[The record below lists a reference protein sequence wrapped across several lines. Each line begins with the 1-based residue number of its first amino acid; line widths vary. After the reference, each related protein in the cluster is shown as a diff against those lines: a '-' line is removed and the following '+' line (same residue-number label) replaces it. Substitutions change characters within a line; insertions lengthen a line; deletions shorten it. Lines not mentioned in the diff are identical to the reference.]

1 MTKGDIILSQITNS
15 PVAHFK
21 ALREVLHNGQGN
33 LSIAYL
39 TALRGAKK
47 PVKSQAIHK
56 ENEIMKQQLEIINEQ
71 EVLGKDFKI
80 YGTFENPLFLAK
92 DVAEW
97 IEYTKTSQGYY
108 NVSKMLQTVD
118 EEEKLLSSLVIAG
131 QGREMW
137 FLTEDGLYEV
147 LMQSRKPIAKA
158 FKKEVKKILKEIRKT
173 GSYTVQQTQSNVP
186 QLSLEKQ
193 LILELFDKRNNPA
206 EFVLA
211 VGNYGDYKF
220 EEGGR
225 FICNESIITLP
236 RVAEMIQHTLQDEL
250 DKLNYHPIMTQ
261 LGSEFIRFLVQ
272 EGYLEPR
279 LFPSVSG
286 WGTEK
291 RRHSQP
297 TQMFYDV
304 FVSQAMATAREI
316 ADGRGKV
323 EIAFTNN
330 IYKYIL
336 SDSFKANFMKFIYK
350 THPLLVELMESNS
363 ISLLQ
368 R

>member
-1 MTKGDIILSQITNS
+1 M
-15 PVAHFK
+15 AHFK

-47 PVKSQAIHK
+47 PVKIQAIHK

-71 EVLGKDFKI
+71 EVLGKNFKI

-97 IEYTKTSQGYY
+97 IEHS
-108 NVSKMLQTVD
+108 NPRVMLKNVD
-118 EEEKLLSSLVIAG
+118 EEEKVVNIVYTLG
-131 QGREMW
+131 GNQEMW

-291 RRHSQP
+291 RRHNQP
-297 TQMFYDV
+297 TQAFYDM

-316 ADGRGKV
+316 ADGRGKIEV
-323 EIAFTNN
+323 TFTINV
-330 IYKYIL
+330 YKYIL
-336 SDSFKANFMKFIYK
+336 SDSFRTGFMKFIYQ

-363 ISLLQ
+363 TPLLQ

>member
-1 MTKGDIILSQITNS
+1 MENKII
-15 PVAHFK
+15 
-21 ALREVLHNGQGN
+21 
-33 LSIAYL
+33 
-39 TALRGAKK
+39 
-47 PVKSQAIHK
+47 
-56 ENEIMKQQLEIINEQ
+56 QLENKNG
-71 EVLGKDFKI
+71 VAVVSSRVVAKDFGKQHSHVLRDI
-80 YGTFENPLFLAK
+80 DNIKATSTIQNWTLLF
-92 DVAEW
+92 
-97 IEYTKTSQGYY
+97 IESQYKASNG
-108 NVSKMLQTVD
+108 KMNKEYLLTRDGFSLLVMGFTGKEALQWKLQYIEAFNKM
-118 EEEKLLSSLVIAG
+118 EEQIKN
-131 QGREMW
+131 QMNN
-137 FLTEDGLYEV
+137 T
-147 LMQSRKPIAKA
+147 
-158 FKKEVKKILKEIRKT
+158 
-173 GSYTVQQTQSNVP
+173 SNVP
-186 QLSLEKQ
+186 QLTQEKQ

-261 LGSEFIRFLVQ
+261 LGSEFVRFLIQ

-279 LFPSVSG
+279 LFPSISG

-291 RRHSQP
+291 RRHNQP
-297 TQMFYDV
+297 TQAFYDV

-323 EIAFTNN
+323 EVSFTNN
-330 IYKYIL
+330 VYKYIL
-336 SDSFKANFMKFIYK
+336 SDSFKNGFMEFIYQ

-363 ISLLQ
+363 TSLLQ

>member
-1 MTKGDIILSQITNS
+1 MENKVIQLENKNG
-15 PVAHFK
+15 VAVVSSRVVAKDFGKRHSHVCD
-21 ALREVLHNGQGN
+21 AIRN
-33 LSIAYL
+33 L
-39 TALRGAKK
+39 TA
-47 PVKSQAIHK
+47 
-56 ENEIMKQQLEIINEQ
+56 EN
-71 EVLGKDFKI
+71 
-80 YGTFENPLFLAK
+80 
-92 DVAEW
+92 
-97 IEYTKTSQGYY
+97 S
-108 NVSKMLQTVD
+108 
-118 EEEKLLSSLVIAG
+118 
-131 QGREMW
+131 
-137 FLTEDGLYEV
+137 
-147 LMQSRKPIAKA
+147 
-158 FKKEVKKILKEIRKT
+158 EVKNMMIKSTYVHRGNEYDEYLLTRDGFSLLVMGFTGKEALQWKLQYIEAFNKMEEQIKNQMNNT
-173 GSYTVQQTQSNVP
+173 SNVP
-186 QLSLEKQ
+186 QLTQEKQ

-261 LGSEFIRFLVQ
+261 LGSEFVRFLIQ

-279 LFPSVSG
+279 LFPSISG

-291 RRHSQP
+291 RRHNQP
-297 TQMFYDV
+297 TQAFYDV

-323 EIAFTNN
+323 EVSFTNN
-330 IYKYIL
+330 VYKYIL
-336 SDSFKANFMKFIYK
+336 SDSFKTGFMKFIYQ

-363 ISLLQ
+363 VPLLQ

>member
-1 MTKGDIILSQITNS
+1 MNNK
-15 PVAHFK
+15 
-21 ALREVLHNGQGN
+21 
-33 LSIAYL
+33 
-39 TALRGAKK
+39 
-47 PVKSQAIHK
+47 
-56 ENEIMKQQLEIINEQ
+56 LEIINEQ
-71 EVLGKDFKI
+71 EVLGKDFKV

-97 IEYTKTSQGYY
+97 IDYAFKDSRKV
-108 NVSKMLQTVD
+108 NRDVSKMLRTVD
-118 EEEKLLSSLVIAG
+118 EDEKIKATMKLGGEDCSHGGV
-131 QGREMW
+131 RENTEMW

-173 GSYTVQQTQSNVP
+173 GSYTVQQQQSNIP
-186 QLSLEKQ
+186 QLTQEKQ

-211 VGNYGDYKF
+211 VGKYGDYKF

-261 LGSEFIRFLVQ
+261 LGSEFVRFLIQ

-279 LFPSVSG
+279 LFPSISG

-291 RRHSQP
+291 RRHNQP
-297 TQMFYDV
+297 TQAFYDV

-323 EIAFTNN
+323 EVAFTNN
-330 IYKYIL
+330 VYKYIL
-336 SDSFKANFMKFIYK
+336 SVSFKTSFMKFIYQ

-363 ISLLQ
+363 ASLLQ
-368 R
+368 RLK

>member
-1 MTKGDIILSQITNS
+1 MENKII
-15 PVAHFK
+15 
-21 ALREVLHNGQGN
+21 
-33 LSIAYL
+33 
-39 TALRGAKK
+39 
-47 PVKSQAIHK
+47 
-56 ENEIMKQQLEIINEQ
+56 QLENKNGVAVVSSRVVAQDFSKRHKNVLESIDNIIKELSTAEKSALFIESQYKASNGKMNKEYLLTRDGFSLLVMGFTGKEALQWKLQYIEAFNKMEEQ
-71 EVLGKDFKI
+71 IKNQMNN
-80 YGTFENPLFLAK
+80 T
-92 DVAEW
+92 
-97 IEYTKTSQGYY
+97 
-108 NVSKMLQTVD
+108 
-118 EEEKLLSSLVIAG
+118 
-131 QGREMW
+131 
-137 FLTEDGLYEV
+137 
-147 LMQSRKPIAKA
+147 
-158 FKKEVKKILKEIRKT
+158 
-173 GSYTVQQTQSNVP
+173 SNVP
-186 QLSLEKQ
+186 QLTQEKQ

-250 DKLNYHPIMTQ
+250 EKLNYHPIMTQ
-261 LGSEFIRFLVQ
+261 LGSEFVRFLIQ

-279 LFPSVSG
+279 LFPSISG

-291 RRHSQP
+291 RRHNQP
-297 TQMFYDV
+297 TQAFYDV

-323 EIAFTNN
+323 EVSFTNN
-330 IYKYIL
+330 VYKYIL
-336 SDSFKANFMKFIYK
+336 SDSFKTGFMKFIYQ

-363 ISLLQ
+363 VSLLQ

>member
-1 MTKGDIILSQITNS
+1 MENKVIQLENKNG
-15 PVAHFK
+15 VAVVSSRVVAKDFGKRHSHVCD
-21 ALREVLHNGQGN
+21 AIRN
-33 LSIAYL
+33 L
-39 TALRGAKK
+39 TA
-47 PVKSQAIHK
+47 
-56 ENEIMKQQLEIINEQ
+56 EN
-71 EVLGKDFKI
+71 
-80 YGTFENPLFLAK
+80 
-92 DVAEW
+92 
-97 IEYTKTSQGYY
+97 S
-108 NVSKMLQTVD
+108 
-118 EEEKLLSSLVIAG
+118 
-131 QGREMW
+131 
-137 FLTEDGLYEV
+137 
-147 LMQSRKPIAKA
+147 
-158 FKKEVKKILKEIRKT
+158 EVKNMMIKSTYVHRGNEYDEYLLTRDGFSLLVMGFTGKEALQWKLQYIEAFNKMEEQIKNQMNNT
-173 GSYTVQQTQSNVP
+173 SNVP
-186 QLSLEKQ
+186 QLTQEKQ

-261 LGSEFIRFLVQ
+261 LGSEFVRFLIQ

-279 LFPSVSG
+279 LFPSISG

-291 RRHSQP
+291 RRHNQP
-297 TQMFYDV
+297 TQAFYDV

-323 EIAFTNN
+323 EVSFTNN
-330 IYKYIL
+330 VYKYIL
-336 SDSFKANFMKFIYK
+336 SDSFKTGFMKFIYQ

-363 ISLLQ
+363 VSLLQ

>member
-1 MTKGDIILSQITNS
+1 MENKII
-15 PVAHFK
+15 
-21 ALREVLHNGQGN
+21 
-33 LSIAYL
+33 
-39 TALRGAKK
+39 
-47 PVKSQAIHK
+47 
-56 ENEIMKQQLEIINEQ
+56 QLENKNGVAVVSSRVVAQDFSKRHKNVLESIDNIIKELSTAEKSALFIESQYKASNGKMNKEYLLTRDGFSLLVMGFTGKEALQWKLQYIEAFNKMEEQ
-71 EVLGKDFKI
+71 IKNQMNN
-80 YGTFENPLFLAK
+80 T
-92 DVAEW
+92 
-97 IEYTKTSQGYY
+97 
-108 NVSKMLQTVD
+108 
-118 EEEKLLSSLVIAG
+118 
-131 QGREMW
+131 
-137 FLTEDGLYEV
+137 
-147 LMQSRKPIAKA
+147 
-158 FKKEVKKILKEIRKT
+158 
-173 GSYTVQQTQSNVP
+173 SNVP
-186 QLSLEKQ
+186 QLTQEKQ

-250 DKLNYHPIMTQ
+250 EKLNYHPIMTQ
-261 LGSEFIRFLVQ
+261 LGSEFVRFLIQ

-279 LFPSVSG
+279 LFPSISG

-291 RRHSQP
+291 RRHNQP
-297 TQMFYDV
+297 TQAFYDV

-323 EIAFTNN
+323 EVSFTNN
-330 IYKYIL
+330 VYKYIL
-336 SDSFKANFMKFIYK
+336 SDSFKNGFMKFIYQ

-363 ISLLQ
+363 TSLLQ

>member
-1 MTKGDIILSQITNS
+1 M
-15 PVAHFK
+15 
-21 ALREVLHNGQGN
+21 
-33 LSIAYL
+33 
-39 TALRGAKK
+39 
-47 PVKSQAIHK
+47 
-56 ENEIMKQQLEIINEQ
+56 ENKVIQLENKNG
-71 EVLGKDFKI
+71 VAVVSSRVVAKDFKKRPSEVNRKI
-80 YGTFENPLFLAK
+80 KGLIEEVGCVQNCTDLF
-92 DVAEW
+92 
-97 IEYTKTSQGYY
+97 IESQYLDSQGKEQLEYLLTRDGFSLLVMGFTGKEALQWKLQY
-108 NVSKMLQTVD
+108 IEAFNKM
-118 EEEKLLSSLVIAG
+118 EEQIKNQINN
-131 QGREMW
+131 
-137 FLTEDGLYEV
+137 T
-147 LMQSRKPIAKA
+147 
-158 FKKEVKKILKEIRKT
+158 
-173 GSYTVQQTQSNVP
+173 SNVP
-186 QLSLEKQ
+186 QLTQEKQ

-250 DKLNYHPIMTQ
+250 DKLNYRPIMTQ
-261 LGSEFIRFLVQ
+261 LGSEFVRFLIQ

-279 LFPSVSG
+279 LFPSISG

-291 RRHSQP
+291 RRHNQP
-297 TQMFYDV
+297 TQAFYDV

-323 EIAFTNN
+323 EVSFTNN
-330 IYKYIL
+330 VYKYIL
-336 SDSFKANFMKFIYK
+336 SDSFKTGFMKFIYQ

-363 ISLLQ
+363 TSLLQ

>member
-1 MTKGDIILSQITNS
+1 M
-15 PVAHFK
+15 AHFK

-47 PVKSQAIHK
+47 PVKIQAIHK

-71 EVLGKDFKI
+71 EVLGKNFKI

-97 IEYTKTSQGYY
+97 IEHS
-108 NVSKMLQTVD
+108 NPRVMLKNVD
-118 EEEKLLSSLVIAG
+118 EEEKVVNIVYTLG
-131 QGREMW
+131 GNQEMW

>member
-1 MTKGDIILSQITNS
+1 M
-15 PVAHFK
+15 AHFK

-97 IEYTKTSQGYY
+97 IEHANTTLMVK
-108 NVSKMLQTVD
+108 KVD
-118 EEEKLLSSLVIAG
+118 EDEIKLDYVLDSSG
-131 QGREMW
+131 QRRKST

-147 LMQSRKPIAKA
+147 LMQSRKPVAKA

-173 GSYTVQQTQSNVP
+173 GSYTVQQTQSSVP

-291 RRHSQP
+291 RRHNQP
-297 TQMFYDV
+297 TQAFYDM

-316 ADGRGKV
+316 ADGRGKIEV
-323 EIAFTNN
+323 TFTNN
-330 IYKYIL
+330 VYKYIL
-336 SDSFKANFMKFIYK
+336 SDSFRTGFMKFIYQ

-363 ISLLQ
+363 TPLLQ

>member
-1 MTKGDIILSQITNS
+1 MNNK
-15 PVAHFK
+15 
-21 ALREVLHNGQGN
+21 
-33 LSIAYL
+33 
-39 TALRGAKK
+39 
-47 PVKSQAIHK
+47 
-56 ENEIMKQQLEIINEQ
+56 LEIINEQ
-71 EVLGKDFKI
+71 EVLGKDFKV

-97 IEYTKTSQGYY
+97 IDYSFANKEKGIRKVTQ
-108 NVSKMLQTVD
+108 MLATVD
-118 EEEKLLSSLVIAG
+118 EEEKVLGVTNVVTQNQRGGLRG
-131 QGREMW
+131 NQERW

-173 GSYTVQQTQSNVP
+173 GSYTVQQQSNIP
-186 QLSLEKQ
+186 QLTQEKQ

-261 LGSEFIRFLVQ
+261 LGSEFVRFLIQ

-279 LFPSVSG
+279 LFPSISG

-291 RRHSQP
+291 RRHNQP
-297 TQMFYDV
+297 TQAFYDV

-323 EIAFTNN
+323 EVAFTNN
-330 IYKYIL
+330 VYKYIL
-336 SDSFKANFMKFIYK
+336 SVSFKTSFMKFIYQ

-363 ISLLQ
+363 ASLLQ
-368 R
+368 RLK

>member
-1 MTKGDIILSQITNS
+1 MNNK
-15 PVAHFK
+15 
-21 ALREVLHNGQGN
+21 
-33 LSIAYL
+33 
-39 TALRGAKK
+39 
-47 PVKSQAIHK
+47 
-56 ENEIMKQQLEIINEQ
+56 LEIINEQ
-71 EVLGKDFKI
+71 EVLGKDFKV

-97 IEYTKTSQGYY
+97 IDYSFANKEKGIRKVTQ
-108 NVSKMLQTVD
+108 MLATVD
-118 EEEKLLSSLVIAG
+118 EEEKVLGVTNVVTQNQRGGL
-131 QGREMW
+131 RENQERW

-173 GSYTVQQTQSNVP
+173 GSYTVQQQQSNIP
-186 QLSLEKQ
+186 QLTQEKQ

-261 LGSEFIRFLVQ
+261 LGSEFVRFLIQ

-279 LFPSVSG
+279 LFPSISG

-291 RRHSQP
+291 RRHNQP
-297 TQMFYDV
+297 TQAFYDV

-323 EIAFTNN
+323 EVAFTNN
-330 IYKYIL
+330 VYKYIL
-336 SDSFKANFMKFIYK
+336 SVSFKTSFMKFIYQ

-363 ISLLQ
+363 ASLLQ
-368 R
+368 RLK

>member
-1 MTKGDIILSQITNS
+1 MNNK
-15 PVAHFK
+15 
-21 ALREVLHNGQGN
+21 
-33 LSIAYL
+33 
-39 TALRGAKK
+39 
-47 PVKSQAIHK
+47 
-56 ENEIMKQQLEIINEQ
+56 LEIINEQ
-71 EVLGKDFKI
+71 EVLGKDFKV

-97 IEYTKTSQGYY
+97 IDYSFANKEKGIRKVTQ
-108 NVSKMLQTVD
+108 MLATVD
-118 EEEKLLSSLVIAG
+118 EEEKVLGVTNVVTQNQRGGL
-131 QGREMW
+131 RENQERW

-173 GSYTVQQTQSNVP
+173 GSYTVQQQSNIP
-186 QLSLEKQ
+186 QLTQEKQ

-261 LGSEFIRFLVQ
+261 LGSEFVRFLIQ

-279 LFPSVSG
+279 LFPSISG

-291 RRHSQP
+291 RRHNQP
-297 TQMFYDV
+297 TQAFYDV

-323 EIAFTNN
+323 EVAFTNN
-330 IYKYIL
+330 VYKYIL
-336 SDSFKANFMKFIYK
+336 SVSFKTSFMKFIYQ

-363 ISLLQ
+363 ASLLQ
-368 R
+368 RLK